1 MPKLTP
7 TTLRLAK
14 LVVVPAPPRLASLG
28 ARGSV
33 LEKKEEVEK
42 EKGGRTKDGWIRKI
56 PLRPPPVAECLKK
69 RPVEMCV
76 WEVRKPASAYGER
89 PETAIMS

>member
-1 MPKLTP
+1 M
-7 TTLRLAK
+7 
-14 LVVVPAPPRLASLG
+14 PAPPRLASLG